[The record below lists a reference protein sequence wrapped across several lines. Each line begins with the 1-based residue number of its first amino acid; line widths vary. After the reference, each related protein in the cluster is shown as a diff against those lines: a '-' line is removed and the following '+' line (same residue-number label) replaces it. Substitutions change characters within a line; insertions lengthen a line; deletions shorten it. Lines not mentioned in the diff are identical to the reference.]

1 MEERERNVEVEREP
15 VVERHTTV
23 VSTGGDRGGG
33 GGTVLAVL
41 LLVVAVVV
49 LFLVFGR
56 GLLGGAGDDLNV
68 NVDVK
73 APDIDLPKVDPPAK
87 PSN

>member
-1 MEERERNVEVEREP
+1 MDEPERIVEVEREP
-15 VVERHTTV
+15 VVERQTTV

-33 GGTVLAVL
+33 GTLLAVL
-41 LLVVAVVV
+41 LLLVAVVV
-49 LFLVFGR
+49 LFLLFGR

-73 APDIDLPKVDPPAK
+73 TPDLELPKADPPAK